1 MEIVAHIVSLV
12 TSVSPQKYN
21 KIFIFSYSQR
31 HSLALLI
38 VFFYCDEQEF
48 NYILEEINCKTMTHW
63 VVKIQNIINNDASK
77 KKMIDC
83 QSYLDF
89 TLGTTHVL
97 LILYDCMR

>member
-63 VVKIQNIINNDASK
+63 VIKIQNIINNDASK
-77 KKMIDC
+77 KKKNDRLPVISGFHPRDNTRP
-83 QSYLDF
+83 SNS
-89 TLGTTHVL
+89 
-97 LILYDCMR
+97 I